1 MLLAYVPQ
9 HSQPMTRN
17 VSQVEDLMKHNEAL
31 SSQAHEFQQ
40 KHAPPAPSHLRVF
53 NRRAGT
59 NKSPQR

>member
-1 MLLAYVPQ
+1 
-9 HSQPMTRN
+9 MTRN

-59 NKSPQR
+59 NKSLQR